1 MECEYFETLKDHQF
15 GELLAETEHWLIILA
30 PDQRNLG
37 TCVVALKRD
46 ETKLSGLKKDE
57 WADLTLVVK
66 KLESAIRN
74 SFHATMFNWGCL
86 MNSSYLE
93 DPPCPHLHWHFI
105 PRYREPV
112 EFKCKTFD
120 DPCFGMST
128 MHDRRKSMT
137 IPDELKK
144 DIKAKIIENLEI

>member
-1 MECEYFETLKDHQF
+1 MECEYFERLKDHQF

-46 ETKLSGLKKDE
+46 ETELSGLNEDE
-57 WADLTLVVK
+57 WAELALVVK
-66 KLESAIRN
+66 KLESAIRK

-112 EFKCKTFD
+112 EFEDRTFD

-128 MHDRRKSMT
+128 MYDRRKLMP

-144 DIKAKIIENLEI
+144 DIKAIIIENLEI